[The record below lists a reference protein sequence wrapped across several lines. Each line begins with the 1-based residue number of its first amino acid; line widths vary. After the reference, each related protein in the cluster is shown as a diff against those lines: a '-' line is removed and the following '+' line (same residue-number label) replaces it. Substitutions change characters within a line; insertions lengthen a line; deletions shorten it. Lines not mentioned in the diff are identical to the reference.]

1 MLIALLICL
10 AMPLALYGIMKLQDA
25 DLKRKDKE

>member
-1 MLIALLICL
+1 MGLLICL
-10 AMPLALYGIMKLQDA
+10 AMPIALYGIMKLQDA